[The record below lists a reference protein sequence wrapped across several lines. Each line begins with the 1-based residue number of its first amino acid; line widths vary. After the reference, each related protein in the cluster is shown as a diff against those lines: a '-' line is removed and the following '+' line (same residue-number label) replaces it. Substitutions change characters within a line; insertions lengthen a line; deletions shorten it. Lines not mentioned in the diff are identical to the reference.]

1 MSVRITVMPA
11 AIPHHLRN
19 QEVTR
24 QITYNDRDDAEYVYE
39 VLVSGAL
46 VVWRGR
52 PGSDVGGEV
61 EGVYGPTAWESV
73 QGIPKRDTLAP

>member
-24 QITYNDRDDAEYVYE
+24 QINYNDRDDADYVYE
-39 VLVSGAL
+39 LLVSGAL
-46 VVWRGR
+46 VVWRGK

-61 EGVYGPTAWESV
+61 EVVYGPMAWENV
-73 QGIPKRDTLAP
+73 QGVPRRDTL

>member
-11 AIPHHLRN
+11 SIPHHLRN

-24 QITYNDRDDAEYVYE
+24 QISYSDQEEAEYVFE
-39 VLVSGAL
+39 ILVSGAL

-52 PGSDVGGEV
+52 PGSDVGSEV
-61 EGVYGPTAWESV
+61 EVVYGPASWENV
-73 QGIPKRDTLAP
+73 QGVPKRDTLAP